1 MSAVGSERSTLA
13 NELNSAANSSGGWS
27 YYPGKASRLE
37 PTSWALL
44 ALGPK
49 AAGAPDLAPAHR
61 DFLDHC
67 QRPDGWLVE
76 DSRWPINIGFNA
88 LVAFVWLNRRDLA
101 DENKVRRLLT
111 ALAGSKGV
119 QAPPS
124 PAFAQDN
131 SLQGW
136 SWTDATFSWVE
147 PTAWGALALKKALRT
162 GVVGDAASRAR
173 VAEADRML
181 LDRCGR
187 TGGWNFGNPNVLGQ
201 DLFPHGPTTA
211 LALLAL
217 QDRRDQPAVIRSLA
231 FLESHW
237 ADEPSLIA
245 LGLSHICLS
254 VYGRPV
260 NEIEDQLRTDVAL
273 QSKSRIIGPGATAV
287 ALSSLLGWAVA
298 LAALSLKDN
307 DAAFRI

>member
-1 MSAVGSERSTLA
+1 
-13 NELNSAANSSGGWS
+13 
-27 YYPGKASRLE
+27 
-37 PTSWALL
+37 
-44 ALGPK
+44 
-49 AAGAPDLAPAHR
+49 
-61 DFLDHC
+61 
-67 QRPDGWLVE
+67 
-76 DSRWPINIGFNA
+76 
-88 LVAFVWLNRRDLA
+88 
-101 DENKVRRLLT
+101 
-111 ALAGSKGV
+111 
-119 QAPPS
+119 
-124 PAFAQDN
+124 
-131 SLQGW
+131 
-136 SWTDATFSWVE
+136 
-147 PTAWGALALKKALRT
+147 
-162 GVVGDAASRAR
+162 
-173 VAEADRML
+173 ML

-245 LGLSHICLS
+245 LGLSQICLS

-260 NEIEDQLRTDVAL
+260 NEIEDRLRTDVAL
-273 QSKSRIIGPGATAV
+273 QSKAQTAGRVATAV
-287 ALSSLLGWAVA
+287 PLSSLLGRAVA